1 MKLLIFDGVG
11 VAYKCVK
18 SAARKGEL
26 GHGVQ
31 NSLLPFVVNV
41 ILDLFI
47 FLAEKNVTTARA
59 D

>member
-1 MKLLIFDGVG
+1 M
-11 VAYKCVK
+11 

-47 FLAEKNVTTARA
+47 FLAKKNVTTARA